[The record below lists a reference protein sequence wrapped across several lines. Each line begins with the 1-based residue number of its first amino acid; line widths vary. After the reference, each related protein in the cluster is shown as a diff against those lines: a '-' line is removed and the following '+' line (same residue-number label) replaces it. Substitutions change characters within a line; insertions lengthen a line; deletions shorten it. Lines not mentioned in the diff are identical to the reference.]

1 MNIHF
6 LKGIVLLFAFS
17 LLLTNCNK
25 GTKQAAENNI
35 QFDSIQVD
43 KVYHLLDS
51 RENPNCN
58 LQVNFIY
65 PSQYTDKEILK
76 KIQNQ
81 FVYDYFGEQYESLS
95 PAEAVDQYTNDYLNS
110 YKELEKEFETE
121 IKKDPKAPVSA
132 WFSYYEML
140 SGHIAYNQY
149 DIVSYTVNF
158 ENYTGGAHGSHAYN
172 NHVIDLTTGAV
183 VTEEEIF
190 VSSYQDELARILI
203 DAIAAQ
209 QGVDKT
215 KGLENVG
222 FFSVDEIFPN
232 NNFLVTGEGL
242 TYTFNEYEIAAYVVG
257 AINVFLPYDSIDYL
271 LKKESPIA
279 AIVWK

>member
-1 MNIHF
+1 MNLHF

-81 FVYDYFGEQYESLS
+81 FVYDYFGEQYESQS

-121 IKKDPKAPVSA
+121 NKKDPKAPVSA
-132 WFSYYEML
+132 WFSYYEIL
-140 SGHIAYNQY
+140 SGHIAYTTY
-149 DIVSYTVNF
+149 DLY
-158 ENYTGGAHGSHAYN
+158 
-172 NHVIDLTTGAV
+172 
-183 VTEEEIF
+183 
-190 VSSYQDELARILI
+190 
-203 DAIAAQ
+203 
-209 QGVDKT
+209 
-215 KGLENVG
+215 
-222 FFSVDEIFPN
+222 
-232 NNFLVTGEGL
+232 
-242 TYTFNEYEIAAYVVG
+242 
-257 AINVFLPYDSIDYL
+257 
-271 LKKESPIA
+271 
-279 AIVWK
+279 